1 MSCCL
6 SIQGRI
12 HVGEWGLRVI
22 TVRICSKGLPCG
34 ANGLPRG
41 WGGSAYGLPRDCLWF
56 AWGLPRDPGID
67 WPRDWHCDHLVDA
80 SGLPRDCP
88 GIGKG
93 FMAESVWVFCR
104 TCVFYFYDLIS
115 HPSFHSRHIIRFVEV
130 LYAHLTLCLHGLI
143 VFGDWQGSALRLPG
157 GRLRLAKALLCQ
169 GLAMELPRNYREISE
184 QAPCDSRG
192 IASIAYGRWIACGLP
207 WEARVSPWDCAGIS
221 LGLFQ

>member
-1 MSCCL
+1 MPWVCRGIAQALARALWL
-6 SIQGRI
+6 S
-12 HVGEWGLRVI
+12 
-22 TVRICSKGLPCG
+22 PCG
-34 ANGLPRG
+34 
-41 WGGSAYGLPRDCLWF
+41 C
-56 AWGLPRDPGID
+56 
-67 WPRDWHCDHLVDA
+67 
-80 SGLPRDCP
+80 
-88 GIGKG
+88 
-93 FMAESVWVFCR
+93 SVARVF
-104 TCVFYFYDLIS
+104 FYFYDLIS

-192 IASIAYGRWIACGLP
+192 IASRTCQGIAYGRWIACGLP
-207 WEARVSPWDCAGIS
+207 WEARVLPWDCAGIS